1 MIKTKLDLRGLR
13 DIRTRSGSV
22 ERSDVPYMAFMK
34 ISCLEME
41 KARREKE
48 KSSAEWR
55 IKNIDARLQEIEGE
69 KKKIL
74 IRLGERDSDDEV
86 KSVKIKVRSGQAAPE
101 PTRGFKIRY

>member
-1 MIKTKLDLRGLR
+1 MIKTKSDLRGLR

-48 KSSAEWR
+48 KSSSEWR
-55 IKNIDARLQEIEGE
+55 IKNIDDRLKEIESE
-69 KKKIL
+69 KDKL
-74 IRLGERDSDDEV
+74 LLRLGERDSDADP
-86 KSVKIKVRSGQAAPE
+86 KSVKIKVKSDRGASEAAH
-101 PTRGFKIRY
+101 GFKVRY